1 MLTRAAL
8 TVVLVGTFSG
18 LIGESQLGRDLTD
31 SGADYQTTETDALT
45 AVKLATNPTTK
56 LAAAEDFIA
65 RFPRSNSRLQIAELV
80 AAELKKVQDG
90 SVAVTLIQRAQTIF
104 TGEDEWAILKP
115 VALDAF
121 VKGNLVDEAFALAS
135 DMLAKNPDDL
145 LVLATMCRAGS
156 EEAKKRN
163 QKYVASS
170 LQYGLKA
177 IALVEA
183 NKRPAALDEN
193 SWSVYKA
200 NLGPLYQQTAILYLS
215 LSNTDEA
222 KRRLTNATELQPHE
236 PSNFALLGRLLNTS
250 YIDQMKAYEAMAAG
264 PAKQETLKRLD
275 ATLDTIIDLYAQATG
290 LATGRPEYRGLLQQ
304 IIPDLTSYYKYRHN
318 QSTDG
323 LQQLINKYRI
333 RPTRLD

>member
-1 MLTRAAL
+1 MLIRATL
-8 TVVLVGTFSG
+8 IFVLVGTFSG

-31 SGADYQTTETDALT
+31 TGADYQTSEADALT

-65 RFPRSNSRLQIAELV
+65 KFPRSTSRLHVAELV
-80 AAELKKVQDG
+80 AAELRKVQDG
-90 SVAVTLIQRAQTIF
+90 TVAVTLIQRAQSIF
-104 TGEDEWAILKP
+104 TGQDEWAILKP
-115 VALDAF
+115 IALDAF
-121 VKGNLVDEAFALAS
+121 VKGNLVDEAFVLAS

-145 LVLATMCRAGS
+145 LVLTTMSRAGS

-163 QKYVASS
+163 QKYVDSS

-177 IALVEA
+177 IALIEA
-183 NKRPAALDEN
+183 NKRPATLDEN
-193 SWSVYKA
+193 SWSGQKA

-222 KRRLTNATELQPHE
+222 KRRLTKASELQPHE
-236 PSNFALLGRLLNTS
+236 PSNFALLGRLLNSAYT
-250 YIDQMKAYEAMAAG
+250 DQMKAYEAMAPS
-264 PAKQETLKRLD
+264 PAKQETLKQLD
-275 ATLDTIIDLYAQATG
+275 GLLDTIIELYARTAG
-290 LATGRPEYRGLLQQ
+290 LATGHAEHQVLLQQ
-304 IIPDLTSYYKYRHN
+304 IIPDLTTYYKYRHN